1 MNIRER
7 RIRVLAGAALALAAI
22 GGVTY
27 LAIAWAAEPPRIEAP
42 DYQAYNL
49 KRPWFSKQHWDWFLD
64 MVNQPSIKPQQEGT
78 VQNFPADS
86 VPRQGVEPFIGPDAK
101 IGNQVARD
109 VMPKNPETATPA
121 ALANGKFIYLTYCA
135 ACHAPN
141 GMGMTPVTQ
150 KGMPPV
156 PIAVMVPGLSESH
169 IYNKA
174 LYGGAIMPSYGFQTS
189 AKDRW
194 DVAMYMKSAQ
204 FGK

>member
-1 MNIRER
+1 MNIRMR
-7 RIRVLAGAALALAAI
+7 RIRVLTGAALVLAAV
-22 GGVTY
+22 GAVTY
-27 LAIAWAAEPPRIEAP
+27 LAIAWAAEPPREAP
-42 DYQAYNL
+42 DYQGYNL
-49 KRPWFSKQHWDWFLD
+49 KRPWYSKQKWDWFLD

-78 VQNFPADS
+78 FQNFPSDS
-86 VPRQGVEPFIGPDAK
+86 VPRQGVEPFIGPEAK
-101 IGNQVARD
+101 IGNQLARD
-109 VMPKNPETATPA
+109 VMPKNPVPATPES
-121 ALANGKFIYLTYCA
+121 LANGKFIYLTYCA

-141 GMGMTPVTQ
+141 GMGLTPVTQ

-174 LYGGAIMPSYGFQTS
+174 LYGGVIMPTYGFQTS

-194 DVAMYMKSAQ
+194 DVANYLKSAQ